1 MWRGVCFN
9 ILLYETKVESLQL
22 SFWWLG
28 VAVFSISFFKQFSKF
43 SNLAGMVQYLECQGY
58 QEYFGF
64 RIIQNL
70 QLCDFLVAGGG
81 AAFKISRI

>member
-1 MWRGVCFN
+1 MCFN

-22 SFWWLG
+22 CQLLVAGCCSF
-28 VAVFSISFFKQFSKF
+28 FSISFFKQFSKF